1 MKKIA
6 IVTGASSGM
15 GRDFALLLSEFVK
28 VDEIWVLARRI
39 QKLKALAGEIE
50 EKSGIHTR
58 AIEIDLS
65 GRSGVSAF
73 GTLLECERI
82 LCQSAGASRAAE
94 AFGSV
99 KSSGTSGSST
109 ESGVSGEN
117 GSTGFEISL
126 LVNNA
131 GFGTYGT
138 FEETDIQKE
147 LDMIDLNVTS
157 LTGITGYALP
167 YMNKGSILIN
177 TASLASFLPLGNF
190 AVYGA
195 TKAYVLSF
203 SMALAAELKE
213 KGVKVC
219 ALCPGP
225 VLTEFANVASN
236 GARKIVKNGE
246 DCTKVVRHCLKNAV
260 KGRKYAI
267 YALKW
272 KFKAFASRFVDRYLG
287 AWFTYKYCKRPNG
300 TNGVV

>member
-15 GRDFALLLSEFVK
+15 GRDFALNLLDYIK
-28 VDEIWVLARRI
+28 ADEIWVLARRI
-39 QKLKALAGEIE
+39 QKLKALAAEIE
-50 EKSGIHTR
+50 EKRGVHTR

-73 GTLLECERI
+73 ATLLECERI
-82 LCQSAGASRAAE
+82 LDQAS
-94 AFGSV
+94 G
-99 KSSGTSGSST
+99 
-109 ESGVSGEN
+109 
-117 GSTGFEISL
+117 GFEICL

-138 FEETDIQKE
+138 FEETEIQKE
-147 LDMIDLNVTS
+147 LDMVDLNVTS

-167 YMNKGSILIN
+167 YMKEGSILIN

-203 SMALAAELKE
+203 TMALAAELKE
-213 KGVKVC
+213 KGIKVC

-225 VLTEFANVASN
+225 VSTEFANVASN
-236 GARKIVKNGE
+236 GSRKNVKNGA
-246 DCTKVVRHCLKNAV
+246 DCQKVVKHCLKNAV
-260 KGRKYAI
+260 RGRKYAL
-267 YALKW
+267 YLWKW
-272 KFKAFASRFVDRYLG
+272 KAKAFLSRFVDRYLG
-287 AWFTYKYCKRPNG
+287 AWFTFKYCKRPNG
-300 TNGVV
+300 KNGVV